1 MCTSHQKQSRRR
13 EGSEEMAE
21 YITGFL
27 REPLLVLETV
37 IVLLG
42 FEFGGLFLYR
52 YFKHDREK
60 TMILAWSLFFFSFGA
75 MMLTYLFTDFVNFPP
90 AIDRRN
96 YINIGYAIMGLGALI
111 FTFNAEREL
120 GHTHHILS
128 LLLLGAFSV
137 MIVDFFLLFLEP
149 FYFTIMC
156 WAPFVVILLFY
167 LVKMVVKIKE
177 YRLKVYG
184 FFIGF
189 LILGLGYVSTSDTF
203 QTAEFLPRLIGDIS
217 VIIGM
222 SLISLVFVG
231 LPSLKEVDWAKKL
244 NLLLILH
251 KSGSCICD
259 YDFKKWGDADA
270 TAKKEY
276 LTGGLIGVSQM
287 VTEMVKN
294 MTTAEKFSRLEV
306 VDHQDKQIIFGYG
319 EHLIAA
325 LVVDEYLQIY
335 RKKLYNLIREIEALY
350 GESLSAEAGKLTQIK
365 PVEKL
370 ITHVFS

>member
-1 MCTSHQKQSRRR
+1 MV
-13 EGSEEMAE
+13 E

-27 REPLLVLETV
+27 REPLLILEAV

-52 YFKHDREK
+52 YIKHDREK
-60 TMILAWSLFFFSFGA
+60 TMILAWGLFFVCFGA
-75 MMLTYLFTDFVNFPP
+75 MVLTYLFTDFVGFPLDT
-90 AIDRRN
+90 DRLN
-96 YINIGYAIMGLGALI
+96 YIKIGYAIMGLGALI
-111 FTFNAEREL
+111 FTFNAEREI
-120 GHTHHILS
+120 GHNHHILS
-128 LLLLGAFSV
+128 LILLGAFSLMV
-137 MIVDFFLLFLEP
+137 MDFFLPFLEP
-149 FYFTIMC
+149 FYFTIIC

-177 YRLKVYG
+177 YRLKVYA

-189 LILGLGYVSTSDTF
+189 LVLGFGYVATTDKF
-203 QTAEFLPRLIGDIS
+203 QTAEFLPRLFGDCS

-251 KSGSCICD
+251 KSGLCICD
-259 YDFKKWGDADA
+259 YDFKKLGDADA
-270 TAKKEY
+270 SAKKEY
-276 LTGGLIGVSQM
+276 LAGGLIGVSQI

-294 MTTAEKFSRLEV
+294 MASTENFSRLEV
-306 VDHQDKQIIFGYG
+306 VDHQDKQIIFAYG
-319 EHLIAA
+319 EYLIAA

-335 RKKLYNLIREIEALY
+335 RKKLYHLIREIELLY
-350 GESLSAEAGKLTQIK
+350 GDRLSAGEDQLIHINA
-365 PVEKL
+365 VEKL
-370 ITHVFS
+370 IKQIFS